1 MNPSQ
6 QDRRRSAAEE
16 FMNSLDQLSLTLKT
30 PEETAVEAAVDQSS
44 DRQTDI
50 DRQADIDAEVLA
62 LEEAAADIE
71 RYIQAQRQI

>member
-6 QDRRRSAAEE
+6 QDMRRSAAKE

-30 PEETAVEAAVDQSS
+30 PEEAAETAVDQSS
-44 DRQTDI
+44 DRQADP
-50 DRQADIDAEVLA
+50 DRQANIDAEVLA

-71 RYIQAQRQI
+71 RYIQAQRQL